1 MASAT
6 GGKYYASPVA
16 KNLDEIFNNIYKS
29 IIRTNSPSDVD
40 LTLLL
45 PKNVISNNN
54 FSIEP
59 TKNTTKE
66 KIQIEW
72 ENISQHVG
80 NKDKILTEDEIF
92 TVAYIIEKL
101 PSIDGKKIGNK
112 ISINYNDISN
122 GEKKVEFNNID

>member
-6 GGKYYASPVA
+6 GGKYYVSPVA

-40 LTLLL
+40 LTVLL
-45 PKNVISNNN
+45 PKNGISNNN

-59 TKNTTKE
+59 TKSMTKE
-66 KIQIEW
+66 NIQIEW

-80 NKDKILTEDEIF
+80 NKDQILTEDEIF

-101 PSIDGKKIGNK
+101 PSINGEKIGNK

-122 GEKKVEFNNID
+122 GEKKVEFNNTD